1 MIVPR
6 TAVVQIDSADIR
18 IEFVAGSAVVVV
30 AAAGRRGFAA
40 VTAESVPHFADL
52 LSL

>member
-18 IEFVAGSAVVVV
+18 IEFVAGSAVA
-30 AAAGRRGFAA
+30 AAAGRIGFAA
-40 VTAESVPHFADL
+40 VAAGSVPHFADL